1 MASFG
6 RALKSAREAAL
17 LGSQDLARLTGF
29 SQSDL
34 ERWEADGVATG
45 ERMERC
51 ALAFGVRVRDL
62 LRGEGQRADLAMLF
76 KLSASSSSPETAR
89 AQLLELEAGLG
100 LGTFSRAMFDLAD
113 LVGLKGERQPPLPDL
128 SEAYANRPQNSN
140 PSEHLAQAARR
151 ALGLGNISPIQSMR
165 AVFEQLQVP
174 LFFAD
179 QDEVDRRV
187 NGVSLVH
194 PMAGVLINPLW
205 GRPWVTR
212 MTLAH
217 ELGHLL
223 FHLERG
229 FSISPAGHAWV
240 LRDGHATVERESDAF
255 AASFLAP
262 AFAVQDLLQNV
273 PPASA
278 EAIAA
283 VVERFG
289 VGREVAVSR
298 IVDTFRLTSSARDE
312 LLSGRP
318 AKWETSF
325 EEDVVRDEELGIRRG
340 VLRTATFEALTQGR
354 ISATRARSI
363 LGIPDTAW
371 LEGEA
376 LSDDLRRPKVSHE
389 DVLARRAQGALAER
403 GLTLHAV
410 GLVPS
415 NNGWKAQLLDLMG
428 RDAGTANLDEAGAL
442 LEVQVHPSSCH
453 SG

>member
-6 RALKSAREAAL
+6 KALKSAREVAL
-17 LGSQDLARLTGF
+17 MGGQDLARLTGF
-29 SQSDL
+29 SQSDI
-34 ERWEADGVATG
+34 ERWEADGVETG
-45 ERMERC
+45 EQMERC

-76 KLSASSSSPETAR
+76 RLSATSTSPAPAR
-89 AQLLELEAGLG
+89 ALLLELAAGLG

-113 LVGLKGERQPPLPDL
+113 LVGLKGERQQLLPDL
-128 SEAYANRPQNSN
+128 SEAYANRPRNSN

-151 ALGLGNISPIQSMR
+151 ALGLGSIAPIQSMR

-194 PMAGVLINPLW
+194 PMAGVLINPHW

-212 MTLAH
+212 MTLAN

-223 FHLERG
+223 FHRERG
-229 FSISPAGHAWV
+229 LSLNTAGHAWA
-240 LRDGHATVERESDAF
+240 LSDACATVEKESDAF

-273 PPASA
+273 TPAST

-289 VGREVAVSR
+289 ISHEVAVNR
-298 IVDTFRLTSSARDE
+298 LVDTFRLTAGVRDDLLSAR
-312 LLSGRP
+312 P
-318 AKWETSF
+318 ARVEPAF
-325 EEDVVRDEELGIRRG
+325 EEDVVREEELGIRRG
-340 VLRTATFEALTQGR
+340 ILRTATFGALTQGR
-354 ISATRARSI
+354 ISATRARNI

-376 LSDDLRRPKVSHE
+376 LSDELCRPKVTQE
-389 DVLARRAQGALAER
+389 DVLARRAQKALAER
-403 GLTLHAV
+403 GITLHAV
-410 GLVPS
+410 ELVPS

-428 RDAGTANLDEAGAL
+428 RNAGTANLDEEGAL
-442 LEVQVHPSSCH
+442 LEVQVRPSSCH
-453 SG
+453 SS